1 MTPDERRKRL
11 DAYAAGRLLRKH
23 FPAVRAYPDEAA
35 RAVRGA
41 APSVARN
48 PRAVT
53 ADDAGRVG
61 GPRA

>member
-1 MTPDERRKRL
+1 MTPRERRQRL
-11 DAYAAGRLLRKH
+11 DAYAAGRMLRKH
-23 FPAVRAYPDEAA
+23 FKHVRRYPDEAA
-35 RAVRGA
+35 RGIRGA

-53 ADDAGRVG
+53 ADDAHGVG